1 VILGVTKEPEFSTLK
16 PAKELAERHYNK
28 RGREIWRRQYE
39 RTAPTSR
46 KIQMIKHLRS
56 MTMLLGKL
64 GIKSMVSEYP
74 PNGPIIPRVYYGIG
88 LKESKDVTEGYLK
101 RIGRFELL

>member
-1 VILGVTKEPEFSTLK
+1 MNTTNGATCSQKLPEPPPYQPIYAIRAVRRLWNFLVILGVTKEPEFSTLK

-64 GIKSMVSEYP
+64 
-74 PNGPIIPRVYYGIG
+74 
-88 LKESKDVTEGYLK
+88 
-101 RIGRFELL
+101 